1 MSSPTLVPIGP
12 STPFSRSPSAAPPT
26 WQLVL
31 WLTWPALLQN
41 WLMLVVNL
49 SDRLLAGRFQHL
61 GAAEQAATQAAQTT
75 AAYVAWVF
83 SSYATLVCIGATT
96 LVAHLTGANDRR
108 GARQV
113 LHQALLLAFVLGVA
127 GVAAGSW
134 LMKPGLALL
143 QLHGAAADYAAEY
156 LRPLLWQ
163 LPLQMLCAAGIACL
177 VGAGDTRTGLWVLG
191 GVALLNLPF
200 SWLLFRGIGSMR
212 GLGFPGIALGT
223 AISQSIGSVAVLLV
237 LWRGR
242 AGLRLR
248 LSYLVPRPDLLAR
261 MLRVG
266 VPAAVDTLSMQVG
279 QLCFLGLVNALGD
292 AAAAAHGVALT
303 WEALGYQS
311 GAAFGTAAITLVGQG
326 LGARRPEQAARNGWT
341 AFALGAGVMSL
352 MGLVFF
358 SLARPMFLLFCP
370 HPSQAAIV
378 ETGVPALRLV
388 AFAMPAL
395 AACIIVAAA
404 LRGAGDSHGPM
415 LYTWVGMFAV
425 RLPLAVLLTRSVV
438 TVGEWSIP
446 GIDLGLLG
454 AWLAMF
460 ADLHL
465 RGLGILLRFTRGRW
479 RTIRV

>member
-1 MSSPTLVPIGP
+1 MTSPALT
-12 STPFSRSPSAAPPT
+12 SADRSPSLDLPRAAPPT

-31 WLTWPALLQN
+31 LLAWPTLVQN
-41 WLMLVVNL
+41 WLILTVNL

-61 GAAEQAATQAAQTT
+61 DAADQAATQAAQTT
-75 AAYVAWVF
+75 ANYVAWVF
-83 SSYATLVCIGATT
+83 SSYSTLVSVGGTT

-113 LHQALLLAFVLGVA
+113 LHQTLLLALLLGVG
-127 GVAAGSW
+127 GVAAGLW
-134 LMKPGLALL
+134 LMEPGLALL
-143 QLHGAAADYAAEY
+143 QLQGAAADYASAY

-177 VGAGDTRTGLWVLG
+177 AGAGDTRTGLWVLG
-191 GVALLNLPF
+191 SVAVLNLPF
-200 SWLLFRGIGSMR
+200 SWLLFRGAGSFA
-212 GLGFPGIALGT
+212 GLGFPGIAVGT
-223 AISQSIGSVAVLLV
+223 AISQSIGSVAVLWV

-248 LSYLVPRPDLLAR
+248 LAYLVPRPALLVR
-261 MLRVG
+261 LLRVG

-279 QLCFLGLVNALGD
+279 QLCFLGVVNALGD

-311 GAAFGTAAITLVGQG
+311 GAAFGTAAMALVGQG
-326 LGARRPEQAARNGWT
+326 LGGRRPDQAARNGWT
-341 AFALGAGVMSL
+341 AFTLGAAVMSL

-378 ETGVPALRLV
+378 ETGIPALRLV

-395 AACIIVAAA
+395 AACIVLAAA
-404 LRGAGDSHGPM
+404 LRGAGDSQGPM
-415 LYTWVGMFAV
+415 VYTWVGLFVV

-438 TVGEWSIP
+438 TVGDWSVP

-465 RGLGILLRFTRGRW
+465 RGLGVLVRFARGRW
-479 RTIRV
+479 RTLRV